1 MRNWGTRFLNINLP
15 TLEVHH
21 ISPPRCWV
29 SQLNWTDV
37 LNPQLQHL
45 PMNPVKASAERS
57 FGKYRLPCLQS
68 WGFGATEKCRWSV
81 DMCGESMDIL
91 KHLQILYSV
100 ILWYSMCIPFFD
112 VVFLLKLKVLGEQVV
127 SSITSEQRASASTA
141 RAAWVI
147 VKSATHGL
155 METAHW
161 VGAEKSEILA
171 H

>member
-1 MRNWGTRFLNINLP
+1 MRNWGTRFFKINLP
-15 TLEVHH
+15 PLEVHH
-21 ISPPRCWV
+21 ISPPRCWA

-37 LNPQLQHL
+37 LNPQLRHL

-100 ILWYSMCIPFFD
+100 ILCVSH
-112 VVFLLKLKVLGEQVV
+112 FLMLYFWLKLKVLGEQVV

-155 METAHW
+155 MERAHL
-161 VGAEKSEILA
+161 VGAEESEILA